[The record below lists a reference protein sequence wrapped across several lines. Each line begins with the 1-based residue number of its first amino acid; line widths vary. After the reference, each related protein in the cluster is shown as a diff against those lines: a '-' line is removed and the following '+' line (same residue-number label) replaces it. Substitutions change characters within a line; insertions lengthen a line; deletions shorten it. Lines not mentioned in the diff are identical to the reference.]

1 LLAARQVPERQV
13 LPASHV
19 FSAQQVSPLAPQ
31 CAQVDVVPM
40 EPDRQMSVV
49 LEQTEPGQQI
59 FPSVPQATHDE
70 LPEVMEVWQT
80 APLLQV
86 PATYIEEPQQGWLGW
101 PQASQ
106 VPPKPLLRQ

>member
-1 LLAARQVPERQV
+1 VRQV
-13 LPASHV
+13 LPASQV
-19 FSAQQVSPLAPQ
+19 LSAQQGSPLDPQ
-31 CAQVDVVPM
+31 CVQVDVAPM
-40 EPDRQMSVV
+40 VPDRQMSVA

-70 LPEVMEVWQT
+70 PPEVMEVWQT

-86 PATYIEEPQQGWLGW
+86 PATYIEEPQQGWLGA

-106 VPPKPLLRQ
+106 VPPVIPLVRQ